1 LLWGHEWDNFPPM
14 KRLLQQGYFFLF
26 LIALASAFPV
36 KVINRVN
43 QQEDEIKTLDWLEGT
58 YVSSRDISRVLANR
72 EPFVNMERKKMVLY
86 IGDHRIKVSAQT
98 SYILVDEQVFQMP
111 MPSVWSNNDI
121 FLPAESFFSILKSTS
136 LPGIAYDSHRQILDV
151 DLKEFNIYAVNIS
164 QKANGTILRIKT
176 RELFPEG
183 NISSFTHENGWFYLT
198 VAGGLADT
206 TEIRRS
212 DTRGVIKKVVADQL
226 GETAQLAFQLRAPVE
241 SHEVYQSRDPSEI
254 VVSLRTPLAKSV
266 SRIKEV
272 RDRWRLDTVVLDAG
286 HGGKDPGTIG
296 HRGTKEKDI
305 ALDIT
310 KRVGM
315 LLEKNTKLK
324 VIYTRDEDVFIPLW
338 KRTKIANEANGKI
351 FVSIHLNSSPN
362 RSVSGAETYLLRPGK
377 TEDAIEVASRENGV
391 IKLEDQTG
399 DQYKNL
405 AGENLIMATMAQSMF
420 MKESEDL
427 AAMIQE
433 EIRKKVKSKNR
444 GVKQAGFYVLVGA
457 SMPNVLVEAGYLTN
471 PTEEKN
477 LRKAAYRQ
485 QLAEAIYRAI
495 VKFRYS
501 REQVLAEG

>member
-1 LLWGHEWDNFPPM
+1 
-14 KRLLQQGYFFLF
+14 
-26 LIALASAFPV
+26 
-36 KVINRVN
+36 
-43 QQEDEIKTLDWLEGT
+43 
-58 YVSSRDISRVLANR
+58 
-72 EPFVNMERKKMVLY
+72 
-86 IGDHRIKVSAQT
+86 
-98 SYILVDEQVFQMP
+98 
-111 MPSVWSNNDI
+111 
-121 FLPAESFFSILKSTS
+121 
-136 LPGIAYDSHRQILDV
+136 
-151 DLKEFNIYAVNIS
+151 
-164 QKANGTILRIKT
+164 
-176 RELFPEG
+176 
-183 NISSFTHENGWFYLT
+183 
-198 VAGGLADT
+198 
-206 TEIRRS
+206 
-212 DTRGVIKKVVADQL
+212 
-226 GETAQLAFQLRAPVE
+226 
-241 SHEVYQSRDPSEI
+241 PSEI

-266 SRIKEV
+266 SRIKEM
-272 RDRWRLDTVVLDAG
+272 RDRWKLDTVVLDAG

-296 HRGTKEKDI
+296 RKGTKEKDI

-362 RSVSGAETYLLRPGK
+362 HSVAGAETYLLRPGK

-391 IKLEDQTG
+391 IKLEDQSG

-433 EIRKKVKSKNR
+433 EIWKKVKSKNR

-471 PTEEKN
+471 PSEEKN
-477 LRKAAYRQ
+477 LRRASYRQ
-485 QLAEAIYRAI
+485 QVAEAIYRAI
-495 VKFRYS
+495 IKFRYS